1 MNWLVKHLATML
13 FVFCPVL
20 AGSAAALAAP
30 AGSAVGVDPAAEINS
45 TGGLRTLVVGEDVF
59 LGDLIRTSTGGSA
72 QILFEDG
79 TKLVVGPGSTLKI
92 EDYLLRADG
101 SAGKMVIG
109 ALAGTF
115 RFATGNAAK
124 DRYSIKTPSGTIGI
138 RGTEF
143 DLVVDGPKSTRV
155 LMYSGSTELCTKAG
169 ACSEISGTCELG
181 EMTRNGA
188 SSLGLSNALD
198 RAARKELRGLFIYGA
213 TQQPLAGAFRM
224 KQAASCLLSPLPF
237 SPSFF
242 KTLDKQAPAGKPA
255 QVVAGG
261 PDAPTPNGIVAPTP
275 TTPAPSSPP
284 PMSEG
289 SGGDCA
295 GNSDH
300 NPGNSQNCNK

>member
-1 MNWLVKHLATML
+1 MNWLVKHLTAVL
-13 FVFCPVL
+13 FVFS
-20 AGSAAALAAP
+20 GSAAALAAP

-59 LGDLIRTSTGGSA
+59 LGDLIRTSSGGSA
-72 QILFEDG
+72 QILFADG

-115 RFATGNAAK
+115 RFATGDAAK

-169 ACSEISGTCELG
+169 VCSEISETCELG
-181 EMTRNGA
+181 EMTRDGA

-198 RAARKELRGLFIYGA
+198 RATRKELRGLFVYGA

-237 SPSFF
+237 SPGFF
-242 KTLDKQAPAGKPA
+242 NSLDRQTPAGKPM
-255 QVVAGG
+255 QVVAGSAG
-261 PDAPTPNGIVAPTP
+261 APAPDGGVQPTP
-275 TTPAPSSPP
+275 TTPTPTTPPSS
-284 PMSEG
+284 G
-289 SGGDCA
+289 SGGECA
-295 GNSDH
+295 GNSGH
-300 NPGNSQNCNK
+300 NPGNSQNCSH

>member
-1 MNWLVKHLATML
+1 MNWLVKHLTAML
-13 FVFCPVL
+13 FVFS
-20 AGSAAALAAP
+20 GAAVAVAAP
-30 AGSAVGVDPAAEINS
+30 AGSAVGVDPEAAITS
-45 TGGLRTLVVGEDVF
+45 TGALRTLVLNEDIF
-59 LGDLIRTSTGGSA
+59 LGDLIRTSSGGSA

-143 DLVVDGPKSTRV
+143 DLVVDGAKSTRV

-169 ACSEISGTCELG
+169 MCAEISDTCEMG
-181 EMTRNGA
+181 EMTRNSS
-188 SSLGLSNALD
+188 SSLGLSTALD
-198 RAARKELRGLFIYGA
+198 RAARKALRGLFVYGA
-213 TQQPLAGAFRM
+213 TQQPLGSAFRM

-237 SPSFF
+237 TPGFF
-242 KTLDKQAPAGKPA
+242 KSLDKQAPAGKPA
-255 QVVAGG
+255 NVVAGG
-261 PDAPTPNGIVAPTP
+261 PDAPAPVDAVLP
-275 TTPAPSSPP
+275 TTPTPNTPP
-284 PMSEG
+284 A
-289 SGGDCA
+289 SGGGGECA

-300 NPGNSQNCNK
+300 NPGNSQNCSH

>member
-1 MNWLVKHLATML
+1 MNWLVKHLTAML
-13 FVFCPVL
+13 FVLSSSV
-20 AGSAAALAAP
+20 AVLAAP

-59 LGDLIRTSTGGSA
+59 LGDLIRTSSGGSA

-115 RFATGNAAK
+115 RFATGDAAK

-169 ACSEISGTCELG
+169 VCAEISDTCEMG
-181 EMTRNGA
+181 EMTRNSS
-188 SSLGLSNALD
+188 SSLGLSTALD
-198 RAARKELRGLFIYGA
+198 RAARKELRGRFVYGA
-213 TQQPLAGAFRM
+213 TQQPLVGAFRM
-224 KQAASCLLSPLPF
+224 KQAAGCLLSPLPF
-237 SPSFF
+237 TPGFF
-242 KTLDKQAPAGKPA
+242 KTLNQQTPAGKPV
-255 QVVAGG
+255 QMVAGG
-261 PDAPTPNGIVAPTP
+261 TDAPAVDGAQPTP
-275 TTPAPSSPP
+275 TTPTPP
-284 PMSEG
+284 AD
-289 SGGDCA
+289 SGGECA
-295 GNSDH
+295 GNSGH
-300 NPGNSQNCNK
+300 NPGNSQNCSH

>member
-1 MNWLVKHLATML
+1 MNWLVKNLTATL
-13 FVFCPVL
+13 FVL
-20 AGSAAALAAP
+20 GGTAAALSAP

-45 TGGLRTLVVGEDVF
+45 TGALRTLVVGEDVF

-79 TKLVVGPGSTLKI
+79 TKLVVGPGSALTI

-101 SAGKMVIG
+101 SAGKMAIN

-155 LMYSGSTELCTKAG
+155 LMYSGSTELCTTTG
-169 ACSEISGTCELG
+169 ECSGLSETCELG
-181 EMTRNGA
+181 EMTRDA
-188 SSLGLSNALD
+188 STSLGLTNTYD
-198 RAARKELRGLFIYGA
+198 RAARKELRGVFVYGA
-213 TQQPLAGAFRM
+213 TQQPLVSSFRM
-224 KQAASCLLSPLPF
+224 KQAASCLQSPLPF
-237 SPSFF
+237 SSGFF
-242 KTLDKQAPAGKPA
+242 KTLNQHTAGTAAQVAAGGQDAPAPGE
-255 QVVAGG
+255 VAT
-261 PDAPTPNGIVAPTP
+261 PTTP
-275 TTPAPSSPP
+275 TTPAPTPEP
-284 PMSEG
+284 E

-295 GNSDH
+295 GNSGH
-300 NPGNSQNCNK
+300 NPGNSQNCSH

>member
-1 MNWLVKHLATML
+1 MNWLVKNLAATL
-13 FVFCPVL
+13 FVLGGTVVVQ
-20 AGSAAALAAP
+20 SAP
-30 AGSAVGVDPAAEINS
+30 AGSAVGVDPEAEINS
-45 TGGLRTLVVGEDVF
+45 TGALRTLVVGEDVF
-59 LGDLIRTSTGGSA
+59 LGDLIRTSSGGSA

-115 RFATGNAAK
+115 RFASGNAAK

-155 LMYSGSTELCTKAG
+155 LMYSGSTELCTKSG
-169 ACSEISGTCELG
+169 ECSEISDTCELG
-181 EMTRNGA
+181 EMTRH
-188 SSLGLSNALD
+188 SSTSLGLTNALD
-198 RAARKELRGLFIYGA
+198 RAARKELRGLFVYGA
-213 TQQPLAGAFRM
+213 TQQPLVSSFRM

-237 SPSFF
+237 SPGFF
-242 KTLDKQAPAGKPA
+242 AAGNQRPATAGTPA
-255 QVVAGG
+255 QAGG
-261 PDAPTPNGIVAPTP
+261 PDAPTPGNVVTP
-275 TTPAPSSPP
+275 TTPPPSSPP
-284 PMSEG
+284 PSSD

-300 NPGNSQNCNK
+300 NPGNSQNCSH

>member
-1 MNWLVKHLATML
+1 MNWLVKKLTATL
-13 FVFCPVL
+13 FVL
-20 AGSAAALAAP
+20 GGTAAALSAP

-45 TGGLRTLVVGEDVF
+45 TGALRTLVVGEDVF

-79 TKLVVGPGSTLKI
+79 TKLVVGPGSALTI

-101 SAGKMVIG
+101 SAGKMAIN

-143 DLVVDGPKSTRV
+143 DFVVDGPKSTRV
-155 LMYSGSTELCTKAG
+155 LMYSGAAKLCATTG
-169 ACSEISGTCELG
+169 ECSELTETCELG
-181 EMTRNGA
+181 EMGKHVSA
-188 SSLGLSNALD
+188 SLGLANELD
-198 RAARKELRGLFIYGA
+198 RAARKELRSQFVYGA
-213 TQQPLAGAFRM
+213 TQQPLVSSFRM
-224 KQAASCLLSPLPF
+224 KQASSCLLSPFGLG
-237 SPSFF
+237 F
-242 KTLDKQAPAGKPA
+242 KTTQQSPAGQPA
-255 QVVAGG
+255 VVVAGG
-261 PDAPTPNGIVAPTP
+261 TDVPPGEVVTP
-275 TTPAPSSPP
+275 TTPPPAPEP
-284 PMSEG
+284 E

-300 NPGNSQNCNK
+300 NPGNSQNCSH